1 MSPAGIQD
9 TGREAPLPIVVL
21 ISGNGSNLQAIIDA
35 IDERGLP
42 ARIRAVISN
51 RADAFGLERARRAG
65 IPTEVLDH
73 REFASRQDYDRAL
86 MARIDAHEPA
96 LVVLAGFMRIL
107 TPALVEHYLGRML
120 NIHPSLLPKYRGL
133 DTHRRALEDG
143 ELEHGCT
150 VHFVTP
156 DLDSGPVVLQA
167 AVPVRPDDDA
177 GALAR
182 RVQEQ
187 EHLIYPLAIRW
198 FAEGRLRLA
207 GTQATLDGHPI
218 DAADYQGNPE
228 LAG

>member
-1 MSPAGIQD
+1 MQPPGIQG
-9 TGREAPLPIVVL
+9 TGRDAPLPIVVL

-35 IDERGLP
+35 IVERGLP
-42 ARIRAVISN
+42 ARIHAVISN

-65 IPTEVLDH
+65 IPTEILDH
-73 REFASRQDYDRAL
+73 REFTSREDYDHTL
-86 MARIDAHEPA
+86 MSRIDAHKPA

-133 DTHRRALEDG
+133 ETHRRALEDG

-177 GALAR
+177 AELAR
-182 RVQEQ
+182 RVQAQ

-207 GTQATLDGHPI
+207 DGQALLDGHPI
-218 DAADYQGNPE
+218 EAADYHGNPE